1 MTRPRKFKKLFREA
15 FNQKNLKR
23 LFELKNAFYWA
34 VMAVGAYFTL
44 NHTLEGAALI
54 IAGLV
59 GLIMSIITGDVADKL
74 TATIIND
81 GDKTR
86 KAISDEGDK
95 TRAAIYEDG
104 DKTRAAIYEDGDKTR
119 EILSEILKVLKN
131 LEQRI

>member
-1 MTRPRKFKKLFREA
+1 MTRLRKFKKLFREA

-23 LFELKNAFYWA
+23 LFELKNLFYWA
-34 VMAVGAYFTL
+34 VMIVGAFMMAL
-44 NHTLEGAALI
+44 NHILEGAALI

-86 KAISDEGDK
+86 KAIS
-95 TRAAIYEDG
+95 
-104 DKTRAAIYEDGDKTR
+104 EDGDKTR